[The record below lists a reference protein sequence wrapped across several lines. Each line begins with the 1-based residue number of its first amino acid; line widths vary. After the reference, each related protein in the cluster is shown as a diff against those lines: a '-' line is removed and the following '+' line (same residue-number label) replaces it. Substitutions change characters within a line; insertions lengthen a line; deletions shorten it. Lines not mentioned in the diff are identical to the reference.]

1 VASAPNTLLAY
12 LRVRLSH
19 LLLLLTMAAVLGA
32 VAGFGLVLGRTG
44 AADMAAVVV
53 GLVLSLVLVRHAVQ
67 PDDAA
72 SHRLASEDVVGPLR
86 SSTST
91 VSLPR
96 EEAPQSAPA
105 VKKTAEPDQPE
116 TSAPHAASDSDAPSQ
131 DTEPSE
137 PTPVPSEATRA
148 KSRKG
153 RRASVPRW
161 DEILFGAGQ
170 SDA

>member
-1 VASAPNTLLAY
+1 
-12 LRVRLSH
+12 
-19 LLLLLTMAAVLGA
+19 M
-32 VAGFGLVLGRTG
+32 
-44 AADMAAVVV
+44 
-53 GLVLSLVLVRHAVQ
+53 
-67 PDDAA
+67 
-72 SHRLASEDVVGPLR
+72 PLR

-96 EEAPQSAPA
+96 EEPPQSAP
-105 VKKTAEPDQPE
+105 VVDKTAEPDETE
-116 TSAPHAASDSDAPSQ
+116 TSATNAINDTDAPSQ
-131 DTEPSE
+131 DTESSE

>member
-1 VASAPNTLLAY
+1 
-12 LRVRLSH
+12 
-19 LLLLLTMAAVLGA
+19 
-32 VAGFGLVLGRTG
+32 
-44 AADMAAVVV
+44 
-53 GLVLSLVLVRHAVQ
+53 
-67 PDDAA
+67 
-72 SHRLASEDVVGPLR
+72 
-86 SSTST
+86 

-105 VKKTAEPDQPE
+105 VEKTTEPDAPE
-116 TSAPHAASDSDAPSQ
+116 TSATPAAGDSGAPSQ

-170 SDA
+170 SDT